1 MTVIEKGVPL
11 GDRFREQ
18 RGARGERI
26 ARVIVVGGGI
36 FVLALIVAILVFLV
50 VKGWPAFTTA
60 GWSFFTT
67 KVWFP
72 DNQPPVFGIAALVF
86 GTVISSLVAVVIATV
101 VAVGAALFVTEVAPP
116 VIGRPVGYVIDLLA
130 AIPSVIFGF
139 WGLVYLVP
147 KMLTFEKG
155 LNSVFGWFP
164 LFSNP
169 GNPPPAISGRS
180 LFAASVVL
188 AVMCL
193 PIIAAVCREVFRQT
207 PTAHR
212 EAAYALGATRW
223 EMIRMAVFPYSRSG
237 IVGAVILGLG
247 RALGET
253 IAVALILA
261 PSFVINWH
269 ILEAGNNT
277 IAANIATK
285 FGEAGTLGREALIAS
300 GLVLFAITLV
310 VNTGARLFVRAPS
323 FGRGGG

>member
-1 MTVIEKGVPL
+1 VTVVERDVPL
-11 GDRFREQ
+11 GDRFRDE
-18 RGARGERI
+18 RGGRQDLLARI
-26 ARVIVVGGGI
+26 VIVGGGV
-36 FVLALIVAILVFLV
+36 FVLVLIVAILLFLL
-50 VKGWPAFTTA
+50 VKGWPAFRTA

-72 DNQPPVFGIAALVF
+72 DATPPVFGVAALVF
-86 GTVISSLVAVVIATV
+86 GTVISSLVGVTIAAVVAI
-101 VAVGAALFVTEVAPP
+101 GAALFVVEVAPAA
-116 VIGRPVGYVIDLLA
+116 IGRPLGYVIDLLA
-130 AIPSVIFGF
+130 AVPSVVFGL

-147 KMLTFEKG
+147 KMVPFEKR

-169 GNPPPAISGRS
+169 GQIYGRS
-180 LFAASVVL
+180 IFAASVIL
-188 AVMCL
+188 AIMCL
-193 PIIAAVCREVFRQT
+193 PIIAAVMREVFRQT

-223 EMIRMAVFPYSRSG
+223 EMIRLAVFPYSRSG
-237 IVGAVILGLG
+237 MVGAIILGLG

-253 IAVALILA
+253 IAVALVLA

-269 ILEAGNNT
+269 ILQPGNNT

-285 FGEAGTLGREALIAS
+285 FGEAGSLGREALIAS

-310 VNTGARLFVRAPS
+310 ANMGARLFVRAPS

>member
-1 MTVIEKGVPL
+1 MTVVDRGVPL
-11 GDRFREQ
+11 GEHFRSRGGERQDRF
-18 RGARGERI
+18 
-26 ARVIVVGGGI
+26 ARVIVVGGGV
-36 FVLALIVAILVFLV
+36 FVLALIVAILIFLL

-67 KVWFP
+67 KAWFP
-72 DNQPPVFGIAALVF
+72 DATPPVFGIAALVF
-86 GTVISSLVAVVIATV
+86 GTVISSVVGVIIATI

-116 VIGRPVGYVIDLLA
+116 AIGRPIGYVIDLLA
-130 AIPSVIFGF
+130 AVPSVIFGL

-147 KMLTFEKG
+147 KLVPFEQW

-164 LFSNP
+164 LFANP
-169 GNPPPAISGRS
+169 GQVYGRS
-180 LFAASVVL
+180 IFAASVIL
-188 AVMCL
+188 AIMCL
-193 PIIAAVCREVFRQT
+193 PIIAAVSREVFRQT
-207 PTAHR
+207 PIAHR

-237 IVGAVILGLG
+237 VIGAIILGMG

-253 IAVALILA
+253 IAVALVLA

-269 ILEAGNNT
+269 ILQPGNNT

-285 FGEAGTLGREALIAS
+285 FGEAGGLGREALIAS

-310 VNTGARLFVRAPS
+310 VNMGARLFVRAPS

>member
-1 MTVIEKGVPL
+1 MTVVEKGLPL
-11 GDRFREQ
+11 GEQFRSTK
-18 RGARGERI
+18 GERQDRI
-26 ARVIVVGGGI
+26 ARIVVVGGGI
-36 FVLALIVAILVFLV
+36 FVLALIVAILIFLF

-72 DNQPPVFGIAALVF
+72 DATPPNFGVAALVF
-86 GTVISSLVAVVIATV
+86 GTVISSLVGVIIATV
-101 VAVGAALFVTEVAPP
+101 VAVGAALFVTEVAPRAL
-116 VIGRPVGYVIDLLA
+116 GRPVGYVIDLLA
-130 AIPSVIFGF
+130 AIPSVIFGL
-139 WGLVYLVP
+139 WALVYLVP
-147 KMLTFEKG
+147 KMVPFEKW

-169 GNPPPAISGRS
+169 GQIYGRS
-180 LFAASVVL
+180 IFAASVVL
-188 AVMCL
+188 AIMCL
-193 PIIAAVCREVFRQT
+193 PIIAAVMREVFRQT
-207 PTAHR
+207 PVAHR

-237 IVGAVILGLG
+237 MVGAIILGLG

-253 IAVALILA
+253 IAVALVLA

-269 ILEAGNNT
+269 ILQPGNNT

-285 FGEAGTLGREALIAS
+285 FGEAGSLGRDALIAS

-310 VNTGARLFVRAPS
+310 VNMAARAFVRAPS

>member
-1 MTVIEKGVPL
+1 MTVVDSGVPL
-11 GDRFREQ
+11 GDQFRDTGGNRQ
-18 RGARGERI
+18 DRVARI
-26 ARVIVVGGGI
+26 IVIGGGS
-36 FVLALIVAILVFLV
+36 FVLALIVAILIFLF
-50 VKGWPAFTTA
+50 VKGWPAFTAA

-72 DNQPPVFGIAALVF
+72 DNTPPVFGIAALVF
-86 GTVISSLVAVVIATV
+86 GTVISSLVGVVIATV
-101 VAVGAALFVTEVAPP
+101 VAVGAALFVTEIAPAA
-116 VIGRPVGYVIDLLA
+116 IGRPIGYVIDLLA
-130 AIPSVIFGF
+130 AVPSVIFGL

-147 KMLTFEKG
+147 KMVPFEKR

-169 GNPPPAISGRS
+169 GQIYGRS
-180 LFAASVVL
+180 IFAASVIL
-188 AVMCL
+188 AIMCI
-193 PIIAAVCREVFRQT
+193 PIIAAVSREVFRQT

-237 IVGAVILGLG
+237 VVGAIILGLG

-253 IAVALILA
+253 IAVALVLA

-269 ILEAGNNT
+269 ILQPGNNT

-285 FGEAGTLGREALIAS
+285 FGEAGSLGRDALIAS

-310 VNTGARLFVRAPS
+310 VNMGARLFVRAPS
-323 FGRGGG
+323 LHRGGG